1 MNARLTRR
9 SFAALLAAGAVNFS
23 VAQPTAKP
31 IRIVLGFAPGG
42 GADNMMRVLAQQ
54 MAVNLKQPVVIDNRP
69 GADGIL
75 AADNVA
81 RSAPDGTS
89 LLFGSNGPLVA
100 LPILRD
106 KSTVS
111 YDPFKDLSPIGLMGR
126 FTIVMIVAPQ
136 VPAKTIA
143 EFIALAKSKP
153 QGLNYASANTVA
165 RMAAI
170 QLMQQ
175 TQTNMEHIRYKGDSA
190 ALVDLMAGRVEM
202 MFSTAAAAQQF
213 VKDGKVRAL
222 MVLGDRRSPL
232 LPDVPTAKEAGLH
245 ITVSPWAG
253 LYGPANIPQATVNRL
268 NSAMRDALASKEVL
282 EQMQRLGFDPT
293 ASSPAEMVAIQRA
306 EYDLF
311 YKAVHVDGI
320 QLD

>member
-1 MNARLTRR
+1 
-9 SFAALLAAGAVNFS
+9 
-23 VAQPTAKP
+23 
-31 IRIVLGFAPGG
+31 
-42 GADNMMRVLAQQ
+42 MRVLAQQ

-136 VPAKTIA
+136 VPAKTVA
-143 EFIALAKSKP
+143 QFIALAKSKP
-153 QGLNYASANTVA
+153 KGLNYASANTVA

-202 MFSTAAAAQQF
+202 MFSTAAAQQF

-222 MVLGDRRSPL
+222 LVLGDRRSPL
-232 LPDVPTAKEAGLH
+232 LPDVPSAKEVGLQITIALGWPLWPCEYSASHGEPPQFGHAGC
-245 ITVSPWAG
+245 S
-253 LYGPANIPQATVNRL
+253 
-268 NSAMRDALASKEVL
+268 
-282 EQMQRLGFDPT
+282 
-293 ASSPAEMVAIQRA
+293 
-306 EYDLF
+306 
-311 YKAVHVDGI
+311 GI
-320 QLD
+320 QVGS